1 MKENLNDLLKLVKKI
16 RLLFPDKKI
25 WMWTGFKWE
34 DIFSVQS
41 ILNKNKIENIDTEG
55 DITLSGTALE
65 LTHLRQQIVSQCDV
79 LVDGQYIDS
88 KRDITLKWR
97 GSSNQRVIDIQK
109 SLQQNQVVLYCE

>member
-1 MKENLNDLLKLVKKI
+1 MEENLEDLLKLINRI
-16 RLLFPDKKI
+16 RLSLPDKKI

-34 DIFSVQS
+34 DIFGTQA
-41 ILNKNKIENIDTEG
+41 ILNKNKIENIDIKG
-55 DITLSGTALE
+55 NITLSGTALE
-65 LTHLRQQIVSQCDV
+65 FTYLRQQIVSQCDM

-109 SLQQNQVVLYCE
+109 SLQQNKIVFYCD

>member
-1 MKENLNDLLKLVKKI
+1 MRENLEDLLKLINKI
-16 RLLFPDKKI
+16 RLSLPDKNI

-34 DIFSVQS
+34 DIFGTHT
-41 ILNKNKIENIDTEG
+41 ILNKGKIENIDKEG
-55 DITLSGTALE
+55 NIMLSGTSLE

-97 GSSNQRVIDIQK
+97 GSSNQRVIDVQK
-109 SLQQNQVVLYCE
+109 SLQQNKVVLYCD

>member
-1 MKENLNDLLKLVKKI
+1 MKENLNDLLKLVNKI
-16 RLLFPDKKI
+16 RLLLPDKKI

-34 DIFSVQS
+34 EIFGLQT
-41 ILNKNKIENIDTEG
+41 ILNGRKIANIDIEG
-55 DITLSGTALE
+55 NITLSGATLE
-65 LTHLRQQIVSQCDV
+65 VTHLRQQIVSQCDV
-79 LVDGQYIDS
+79 LIDGQYIDS